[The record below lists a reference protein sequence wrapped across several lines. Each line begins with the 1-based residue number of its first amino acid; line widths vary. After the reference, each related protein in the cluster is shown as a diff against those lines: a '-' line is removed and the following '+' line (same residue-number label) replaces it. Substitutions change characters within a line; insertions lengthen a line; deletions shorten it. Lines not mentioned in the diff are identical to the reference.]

1 METIIEMYCQKML
14 SIPQISDATGIAR
27 STIRFRLLKAGVLRS
42 RADGV
47 RVAAKDGR
55 MIGRKGQTYV
65 MSDSHKKNLSES
77 KKRKADLYA
86 KGVSLKPNGYMEY
99 TRGEHKSRSVH
110 VVTMELHIGRRLYS
124 NECVHHI
131 DHNRANNDLSNLQ
144 LMTRSEHSSLH
155 AKDNVTK
162 RKRKDNGR
170 FL

>member
-65 MSDSHKKNLSES
+65 M
-77 KKRKADLYA
+77 
-86 KGVSLKPNGYMEY
+86 
-99 TRGEHKSRSVH
+99 
-110 VVTMELHIGRRLYS
+110 
-124 NECVHHI
+124 
-131 DHNRANNDLSNLQ
+131 
-144 LMTRSEHSSLH
+144 
-155 AKDNVTK
+155 
-162 RKRKDNGR
+162 
-170 FL
+170 